1 MKLDRQTI
9 QLAAI
14 SLLNE
19 DGLEAL
25 SMRTLAKALDVKA
38 ASLYFHFKNKDELM
52 EGIAELI
59 SSRISQRLAKVEN
72 CDFYQLAHILREELK
87 RVNDSPRIFEDT
99 YPFTP
104 NRTKLIVLGMKLM
117 QDLGVD
123 KRHLTVAGN
132 MGNNFVLS
140 YVADE
145 QYFARDSQRQMPPE
159 FAEQFPSPIDLANPD
174 EAFNYGLDIFIH
186 GLQATTK

>member
-1 MKLDRQTI
+1 MKLDQQTI

-14 SLLNE
+14 TLLNE
-19 DGLEAL
+19 NGLEAL
-25 SMRTLAKALDVKA
+25 SMRSLAKALDVKA
-38 ASLYFHFKNKDELM
+38 ASLYFHFKNRNALM

-59 SSRISQRLAKVEN
+59 SGRICQRLVKVKD

-87 RVNDSPRIFEDT
+87 RVNDSPKIFEST

-104 NRTKLIVLGMKLM
+104 NRTKLIMLGMKLM

-123 KRHLTVAGN
+123 KQHLTVAGN

-145 QYFARDSQRQMPPE
+145 QYFARDTERQMPSE
-159 FAEQFPSPIDLANPD
+159 FAAQFTSPIDLANPD
-174 EAFNYGLDIFIH
+174 EAFDYGLNVFIH
-186 GLQATTK
+186 GLQATAK